1 MGCLEVFEFCSLFS
15 PKMSLALTAWASIE
29 ALVQDIERAAAITLK
44 ECSREQGLVLASHV
58 RLFADEVCWK

>member
-1 MGCLEVFEFCSLFS
+1 
-15 PKMSLALTAWASIE
+15 MSLALTAWASIE